1 MSRDREQPK
10 STKTVTRKEFVK
22 AGIAGILAA
31 TLAPSPALADSTSD
45 SNLRDTLFNEGGTA
59 QELWS
64 IALAQAR
71 EEGSAV
77 FFDEVYPRDV
87 ASATRVSSVTGRGD
101 AIITVA
107 GQPEN
112 VIAIAVYSVSSENR
126 IISLQ
131 DAWLSCTASQVGHTY
146 VSHTIIDSGRTLAVN
161 YVASITNYFGF
172 NQVLEVYAE
181 FGPSGSARVTAN
193 WV

>member
-1 MSRDREQPK
+1 MKAGRERLMSSK
-10 STKTVTRKEFVK
+10 AVTRREFVK
-22 AGIAGILAA
+22 AGLMGALAT
-31 TLAPSPALADSTSD
+31 TLIPSSALADSMPS
-45 SNLRDTLFNEGGTA
+45 SSLRDTLFLGGGTA
-59 QELWS
+59 HELWS
-64 IALAQAR
+64 ITLAQAQ
-71 EEGSAV
+71 EEGSPV
-77 FFDEVYPRDV
+77 FFDEVYPGD
-87 ASATRVSSVTGRGD
+87 AAPATRASNVTGRGD
-101 AIITVA
+101 VTIFVA

-112 VIAIAVYSVSSENR
+112 VVAIAIYSVSSENR
-126 IISLQ
+126 ITSLQ

-181 FGPSGSARVTAN
+181 FNPSGGARVTAN